1 MRQRPSLLHKNWNA
15 AALGVAL
22 LSIVLMVL
30 AVLSVD
36 RAPSP
41 IADGLR
47 LTTTPS
53 AGLNAP
59 WMRQDSLL
67 QRDGHASRGE
77 VIADAPAADSHA
89 MVVKVGLYGVN
100 HYNIDLKVPSFD
112 STGYVWFQW
121 DQSMQHYL
129 QSHGLKIW
137 TLIAPINL
145 LNIPQ
150 SADSV
155 FQPIGADA
163 PIRKPDGSYY
173 QIVAY
178 KGTFFVD
185 RTDFR
190 RHPFT
195 LLSLPIMLEADDIN
209 LAYPAL
215 RLEPDLSGTGSGQFV
230 ANSNGW
236 INLGWSIAEYRHHY
250 ATDFGFGQGT
260 SDYSQLV
267 YEVTTSTAAWSSF
280 WKLLVPLMIVM
291 AMIVGATKMDPAQWE
306 VRLTLPITVLLTLVF
321 LQQGYSSELPPLHY
335 LSFLDELYVV
345 AYALTLGAFLL
356 MLWGC
361 RRYYKALDIQDEALR
376 QIILTRLDRSDDSWP
391 AAVMLAGVVAG
402 VICWFTG

>member
-1 MRQRPSLLHKNWNA
+1 MRPRPTLLRKSWNA
-15 AALGVAL
+15 AALAVAL
-22 LSIVLMVL
+22 LGMLLMLL
-30 AVLSVD
+30 AVQSVN
-36 RAPSP
+36 RAPRP
-41 IADGLR
+41 IDDGLR

-53 AGLNAP
+53 AGLQAP

-67 QRDGHASRGE
+67 QRNGHALRGE
-77 VIADAPAADSHA
+77 VRADGPAADSGA

-100 HYNIDLKVPSFD
+100 HYNIDLKVPSFN
-112 STGYVWFQW
+112 STGYIWFKW
-121 DQSMQHYL
+121 DQSMQRYL
-129 QSHGLKIW
+129 QAHGLKIW
-137 TLIAPINL
+137 KLIAPINL
-145 LNIPQ
+145 LDIPQ

-155 FQPIGADA
+155 FQPIGADV
-163 PIRKPDGSYY
+163 PIRQPDGSYY
-173 QIVAY
+173 QILAY
-178 KGTFFVD
+178 KGTFYVD
-185 RTDFR
+185 RIDFR
-190 RHPFT
+190 LHPFT
-195 LLSLPIMLEADDIN
+195 LLSLPIMLEADDIQ
-209 LAYPAL
+209 LGYSAL

-230 ANSNGW
+230 VSSNGW

-250 ATDFGFGQGT
+250 ATDFGFGEGT

-267 YEVTTSTAAWSSF
+267 YEVTNSTAAWSSF
-280 WKLLVPLMIVM
+280 WKMLVPLMIVM

-361 RRYYKALDIQDEALR
+361 RRYYKALEIQDEASR
-376 QIILTRLDRSDDSWP
+376 QLMLTRLDRSDDSWP

-402 VICWFTG
+402 VICWFTQ